1 VRAIAIDEFGGNDR
15 LELKDV
21 ADPKLGPDG
30 VLIRIRGAGLNPVDH
45 KIREGSLDAA
55 FPHVFP
61 LVLGWDAAGVVEAVG
76 PAVVRFA
83 PGDEVFAY
91 CRKHFVGEGTYGE
104 YVVVPEDFAAPKP
117 ESIDFV
123 RASAVPLAALT
134 AWQALVE
141 ATAVRAG
148 ETVLVHGAAGGVGA
162 FAVQIA
168 RARGAQVIG
177 TASSA
182 KHDFL
187 RDLGA
192 SEQIDYTEVDF
203 VEAVRDSH
211 PDGIHVVFDLFGGDT
226 LRRSVDAL
234 ADGGRIVSLAEPPVD
249 DHFRQREIKP
259 AYVFVR
265 PSGSQLAELSRL
277 IDGGEI
283 RVELEATYPLAEAAQ
298 ALERLETGRV
308 QGKLALELE

>member
-15 LELKDV
+15 LELTNV
-21 ADPKLGPDG
+21 ADPKVGPDG

-45 KIREGSLDAA
+45 KLREGYLEAA

-61 LVLGWDAAGVVEAVG
+61 VVLGWDAAGVVEAAG
-76 PAVVRFA
+76 PAVTRFA

-104 YVVVPEDFAAPKP
+104 YVSVPEDFVAPKP

-123 RASAVPLAALT
+123 SASAVPLAALT
-134 AWQALVE
+134 AWQALIE

-148 ETVLVHGAAGGVGA
+148 ETVLVHGAAGGVGS

-182 KHDFL
+182 KHDFV
-187 RDLGA
+187 RELGA
-192 SEQIDYTEVDF
+192 GEQIDYHEVDF
-203 VEAVRDSH
+203 VEAVRESH
-211 PDGIHVVFDLFGGDT
+211 PEGIHVVFDLFGGDT

-234 ADGGRIVSLAEPPVD
+234 ADGGRIVSIAEPPTE
-249 DHFRQREIKP
+249 DHFRQREILP

-277 IDGGEI
+277 IDDGEI

-308 QGKLALELE
+308 QGKLALEVD

>member
-1 VRAIAIDEFGGNDR
+1 
-15 LELKDV
+15 
-21 ADPKLGPDG
+21 
-30 VLIRIRGAGLNPVDH
+30 
-45 KIREGSLDAA
+45 
-55 FPHVFP
+55 
-61 LVLGWDAAGVVEAVG
+61 VVEAAG
-76 PAVVRFA
+76 PAVTRFA

-104 YVVVPEDFAAPKP
+104 YVSVPEDFVAPKP

-123 RASAVPLAALT
+123 SASAVPLAALT
-134 AWQALVE
+134 AWQALIE

-148 ETVLVHGAAGGVGA
+148 ETVLVHGAAGGVGS

-182 KHDFL
+182 KHDFV
-187 RDLGA
+187 RELGA
-192 SEQIDYTEVDF
+192 GEQIDYHEVDF
-203 VEAVRDSH
+203 VEAVRESH
-211 PDGIHVVFDLFGGDT
+211 PEGIHVVFDLFGGDT

-234 ADGGRIVSLAEPPVD
+234 ADGGRIVSIAEPPTE
-249 DHFRQREIKP
+249 DHFRQREILP

-277 IDGGEI
+277 IDDGEI

-308 QGKLALELE
+308 QGKLALEVD